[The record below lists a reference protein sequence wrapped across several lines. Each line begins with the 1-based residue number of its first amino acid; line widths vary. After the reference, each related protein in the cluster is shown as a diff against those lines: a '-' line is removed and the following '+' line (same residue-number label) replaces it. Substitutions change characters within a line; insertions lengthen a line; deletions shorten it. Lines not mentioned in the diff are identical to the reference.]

1 MAASNPELI
10 PLIYRHLKEHG
21 FHTAA
26 EALQKQSI
34 QNETPPPASLLDIYS
49 SWLKTCKRKKKLS
62 SSTPGKKP
70 AKPIKAAA
78 ERKNKDK
85 AAKQRGSPNKKSPTK
100 EKKVDG
106 KASEKKIKSNKKQ
119 AKKKK
124 SGEDSDSDSSLDVEK
139 WKKLV
144 EQMTDA
150 DLAKVEE
157 FNALAAPKPKR
168 VRKSR
173 AKPKPKSEDQPSK
186 TPEKYT
192 EDIVAQS
199 NPTVAPVA
207 ALEISTQEQ
216 NVEIPVAN
224 VTPAKKQSAE
234 KKKINSKDE
243 NPPKRKGKKVTMVAN
258 GDGEGLSHLID
269 KPVENNAEISNL
281 ASNKQMQ
288 ESDEKISSSDLQTEP
303 KKKKKKRTLG
313 DGGSILLDDQNF
325 EKDVENTVDK
335 CNNDSI
341 TEDLSS
347 LSNSAVVESTVKA
360 KKKKK
365 DKSKEDCVQTVTAVT
380 TEETLEKLTEE
391 SNPLT
396 EEVSISA
403 QNLEKAKSPDQNPT
417 KKKKKATTTPNM
429 TTANGDGLVDKN
441 VESCAETEKPVQE
454 SLENACDL
462 QTGPKK
468 KKKKHKSKEDCLEL
482 INSVPT
488 EETLENVAEDSNPI
502 TEEMA
507 PKKKKKKKDKSRVEL
522 DTLPPEDVI
531 AETTQR
537 TEKKKKKKKQ
547 CHVSEVPEEPSDP
560 PSTPQTPG
568 PKKKKHKLQPEELTE
583 ADPSSPTAE
592 NETPK
597 KKKKKST
604 KGQGTE
610 S

>member
-192 EDIVAQS
+192 EDIVAQ
-199 NPTVAPVA
+199 
-207 ALEISTQEQ
+207 
-216 NVEIPVAN
+216 
-224 VTPAKKQSAE
+224 K
-234 KKKINSKDE
+234 
-243 NPPKRKGKKVTMVAN
+243 
-258 GDGEGLSHLID
+258 
-269 KPVENNAEISNL
+269 
-281 ASNKQMQ
+281 
-288 ESDEKISSSDLQTEP
+288 
-303 KKKKKKRTLG
+303 
-313 DGGSILLDDQNF
+313 
-325 EKDVENTVDK
+325 
-335 CNNDSI
+335 
-341 TEDLSS
+341 
-347 LSNSAVVESTVKA
+347 
-360 KKKKK
+360 
-365 DKSKEDCVQTVTAVT
+365 
-380 TEETLEKLTEE
+380 
-391 SNPLT
+391 
-396 EEVSISA
+396 
-403 QNLEKAKSPDQNPT
+403 
-417 KKKKKATTTPNM
+417 
-429 TTANGDGLVDKN
+429 
-441 VESCAETEKPVQE
+441 
-454 SLENACDL
+454 
-462 QTGPKK
+462 
-468 KKKKHKSKEDCLEL
+468 
-482 INSVPT
+482 
-488 EETLENVAEDSNPI
+488 TLENVAEDSNPI